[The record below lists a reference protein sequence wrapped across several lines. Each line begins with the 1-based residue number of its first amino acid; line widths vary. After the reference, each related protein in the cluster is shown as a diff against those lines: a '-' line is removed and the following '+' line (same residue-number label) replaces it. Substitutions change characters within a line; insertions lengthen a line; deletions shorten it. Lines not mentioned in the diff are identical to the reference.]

1 MTKLE
6 EHLTSGLQVIF
17 KLKMSNQSIIIVDD
31 GPNDQED
38 PDVMFLTSV
47 TKVHS
52 DDCVFIEEVARS
64 VPTRPAT
71 NTLDTFNNGP
81 LNLTKRARRD
91 NQEDKN
97 FPVRKKQTTDVST
110 NTMVITA
117 ESHAAEIGI
126 GCCVCYEQKSATF
139 NCFHSTTCGHVYC
152 TGCINKILGSNKTC
166 AVCRKKLTKKQYHRI
181 FF

>member
-1 MTKLE
+1 
-6 EHLTSGLQVIF
+6 
-17 KLKMSNQSIIIVDD
+17 MSNQSIIIVDD

-52 DDCVFIEEVARS
+52 DDCVFIEEVARR

-97 FPVRKKQTTDVST
+97 FPVKKYVFISSDHESVVTFTKCSHLFLGNKLPMFRQTLWSSPRNLMPLKLELVVVFAMS
-110 NTMVITA
+110 
-117 ESHAAEIGI
+117 
-126 GCCVCYEQKSATF
+126 
-139 NCFHSTTCGHVYC
+139 
-152 TGCINKILGSNKTC
+152 
-166 AVCRKKLTKKQYHRI
+166 KKAL
-181 FF
+181 